1 MLLIHSA
8 NPQSRP
14 IGIIVFAHVVR
25 LSVRPSVPTFQNLA
39 KLNKVKTMFPTGDTV
54 GLAEWV
60 IDDTCLV
67 FVVFPSE
74 MLKYILLRQ
83 LQELMTTSARKI

>member
-14 IGIIVFAHVVR
+14 IGIIVFEHV
-25 LSVRPSVPTFQNLA
+25 VRPSVSTIQNLA
-39 KLNKVKTMFPTGDTV
+39 KLNKVKTIFATGETV
-54 GLAEWV
+54 GLAEWI

-67 FVVFPSE
+67 SSYNFNFSI
-74 MLKYILLRQ
+74 KTYI
-83 LQELMTTSARKI
+83 S